1 MENTD
6 KYKFFTDNHH
16 LVIENLYGEY
26 RVGKVIRIVKQRLV
40 LPHTYYRTIFRES
53 NKVLLFD
60 AFDVLK
66 ISTKELE
73 EKYMPKLTGFSKV
86 AVIRQGTA
94 DYHFAIYDDGYS
106 YEPGNKV
113 IVSGDN
119 RVKAIDEIITP
130 EEAFERFKE
139 NITAEVICPVDTS
152 AYDERVNKRKAAEE
166 LKKKMDD
173 AIKKMDEE
181 YKYEMYAEKNAD
193 LKAMLD
199 QYKELVG

>member
-1 MENTD
+1 MTVAKFKYGDKVLIKSKGKCNGMCGIVVGVWGKYGYYNCLKKKKKNEVPYVNT
-6 KYKFFTDNHH
+6 T
-16 LVIENLYGEY
+16 IC
-26 RVGKVIRIVKQRLV
+26 VK
-40 LPHTYYRTIFRES
+40 ES
-53 NKVLLFD
+53 NLMKWKD
-60 AFDVLK
+60 DNGM
-66 ISTKELE
+66 S
-73 EKYMPKLTGFSKV
+73 KLTGFSKV
-86 AVIRQGTA
+86 AVIRQGSL

-113 IVSGDN
+113 MVSGDDK
-119 RVKAIDEIITP
+119 VKTINEIITP
-130 EEAFERFKE
+130 EEAAERFKK

-152 AYDERVNKRKAAEE
+152 AYDERVNKRKAAED

-199 QYKELVG
+199 QYRELVG

>member
-1 MENTD
+1 MIEIGD
-6 KYKFFTDNHH
+6 KVASKYSDR
-16 LVIENLYGEY
+16 YGTVVETWFDLCNY
-26 RVGKVIRIVKQRLV
+26 DLKVEIIAQDGLSY
-40 LPHTYYRTIFRES
+40 TYYEYDLYLIE
-53 NKVLLFD
+53 K
-60 AFDVLK
+60 
-66 ISTKELE
+66 KED
-73 EKYMPKLTGFSKV
+73 KQMAKLTGFSKV
-86 AVIRQGTA
+86 AVIRQGCI

-113 IVSGDN
+113 MVSGDDK
-119 RVKAIDEIITP
+119 VKTINEIITP
-130 EEAFERFKE
+130 EEAAERFKK

-152 AYDERVNKRKAAEE
+152 AYDERVNKRKAAED

-199 QYKELVG
+199 QYRELVG